1 MSVYIDQEI
10 SLSEKINMINQLA
23 EEVKRS
29 VFAYEQSQFS
39 VTKMD
44 IISQPNLLGQK
55 LDKRRK
61 ELGISMSLLE
71 LQTGASLATLSRLF
85 KNPEQVKFA
94 TVVNVAEALGV
105 RLCTVE

>member
-1 MSVYIDQEI
+1 MNNSMTQQI
-10 SLSEKINMINQLA
+10 SLTEKINLIKQLVDEIKQGVFIYEQNQL
-23 EEVKRS
+23 
-29 VFAYEQSQFS
+29 S
-39 VTKMD
+39 VTTEN
-44 IISQPNLLGQK
+44 IINEPSLFGQK

-94 TVVNVAEALGV
+94 TVVNVAAALGV
-105 RLCTVE
+105 KLCTVE